1 MSEPNIAR
9 SLAPAPPGF
18 QRRPNKEPPRQRK
31 NISTAYESNDNRRR
45 LALKRKVEDL
55 TEDKKLLIQLVETL
69 RSSSNEHVVR
79 LLDLIRNKNGTLD
92 EIKAYLDGR
101 VTNSE
106 IEMTPELQ
114 ELHDHLEARASRR
127 SSRRLLDVTWLSNIP
142 VVEVPAHPWTTV
154 TDDDGLVS
162 FLISLWLTWSHPFC
176 NWIDRDLFIRDMR
189 SKDVNSTFCSPFLV
203 NSILAKASFY
213 CDYPEVFEDANDPE
227 SRGMHFYR
235 EAKQQFEQEDARV
248 TIPTLQG
255 YATLLTSMALI
266 GKDRLV
272 WLSLGQLGRMVA
284 DISSSNL
291 PMQIHI
297 DENKRADERAIDNTI
312 WGVMFSTIFMK
323 PLDQKKPLRSR
334 LPSDHDDDDAA
345 GVAWTPY
352 PRQGDDQPSHLPCV
366 FNSLSKLNEL
376 NAEAIRRLYKD
387 ESRKSMS
394 RPDMETVISSM
405 FPRLQAWYIDLP
417 KCIQE
422 GQSAVP
428 HILVLHMYYH
438 AMIMVLF
445 GLLKASYR
453 YPSRP
458 MIIAPHEARETC
470 VESALQ
476 VAQMIRLYR
485 SKWGL
490 EFISG
495 TAVYWVS
502 IALFVLLDE
511 LENPS
516 NRRAFIDLCSTA
528 KVLSKQWFL
537 MKGILRM
544 LQITARQKRISLPLE
559 TEHLL
564 QDFETNMWRQDSGRR
579 RLSSAFPNFSLL
591 FQLVT
596 GVGGGMHDP
605 IDLDEYLE
613 KLDEE
618 SKLDELS
625 RLEIVHDR
633 PAAPS

>member
-1 MSEPNIAR
+1 
-9 SLAPAPPGF
+9 
-18 QRRPNKEPPRQRK
+18 
-31 NISTAYESNDNRRR
+31 
-45 LALKRKVEDL
+45 
-55 TEDKKLLIQLVETL
+55 
-69 RSSSNEHVVR
+69 
-79 LLDLIRNKNGTLD
+79 
-92 EIKAYLDGR
+92 
-101 VTNSE
+101 
-106 IEMTPELQ
+106 
-114 ELHDHLEARASRR
+114 
-127 SSRRLLDVTWLSNIP
+127 
-142 VVEVPAHPWTTV
+142 
-154 TDDDGLVS
+154 
-162 FLISLWLTWSHPFC
+162 
-176 NWIDRDLFIRDMR
+176 
-189 SKDVNSTFCSPFLV
+189 
-203 NSILAKASFY
+203 
-213 CDYPEVFEDANDPE
+213 
-227 SRGMHFYR
+227 
-235 EAKQQFEQEDARV
+235 
-248 TIPTLQG
+248 
-255 YATLLTSMALI
+255 
-266 GKDRLV
+266 
-272 WLSLGQLGRMVA
+272 
-284 DISSSNL
+284 
-291 PMQIHI
+291 
-297 DENKRADERAIDNTI
+297 
-312 WGVMFSTIFMK
+312 
-323 PLDQKKPLRSR
+323 
-334 LPSDHDDDDAA
+334 
-345 GVAWTPY
+345 
-352 PRQGDDQPSHLPCV
+352 
-366 FNSLSKLNEL
+366 
-376 NAEAIRRLYKD
+376 
-387 ESRKSMS
+387 
-394 RPDMETVISSM
+394 
-405 FPRLQAWYIDLP
+405 
-417 KCIQE
+417 
-422 GQSAVP
+422 
-428 HILVLHMYYH
+428 MYYH
-438 AMIMVLF
+438 ATIMVLF
-445 GLLKASYR
+445 GLLKTSYR

-596 GVGGGMHDP
+596 GVRGGMHDP

-618 SKLDELS
+618 SKLDDLS